1 MRRIMIQASDVLT
14 VLARGKKPRPPQMDT
29 EPESP
34 AANAETPGPSDDVA
48 ENAGDGSEDQA
59 DNSA

>member
-1 MRRIMIQASDVLT
+1 MIQASDVLT

-29 EPESP
+29 EPEAESP
-34 AANAETPGPSDDVA
+34 TADAETPGLSDDVA
-48 ENAGDGSEDQA
+48 VNSDDRSKDQA